1 MLFKAFSVLPTDTH
15 HLVKYKFY
23 CGFLFCQAYYKP
35 WCLWSNWIDEEE
47 EDIGGGHDELEGEPV
62 VVDVA
67 NEDGVEE
74 TNSKRNLGKCCHE
87 GSLLW
92 TSPLEEDGEAD
103 DVGADTS
110 GSDDHVGDGEHEVVN
125 REGGDNLSTE
135 MMKQLCIL
143 EADREFIHH
152 DNCSSNSDGGYS
164 SNEVRHTA
172 KN

>member
-74 TNSKRNLGKCCHE
+74 TNSKRNLGKSCHE

-103 DVGADTS
+103 DVGANTS

-135 MMKQLCIL
+135 MMEQLSL
-143 EADREFIHH
+143 
-152 DNCSSNSDGGYS
+152 
-164 SNEVRHTA
+164 
-172 KN
+172 